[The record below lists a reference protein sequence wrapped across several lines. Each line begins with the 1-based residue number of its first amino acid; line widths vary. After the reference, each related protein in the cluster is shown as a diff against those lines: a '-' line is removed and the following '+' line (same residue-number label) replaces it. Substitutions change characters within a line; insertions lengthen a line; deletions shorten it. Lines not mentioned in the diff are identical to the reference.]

1 MTYYHNNHKQF
12 ISTTSAEVNTFEV
25 RKPIKNSSATT
36 SGMARC
42 YPTATSE
49 RGRGWVGYLPLGFI
63 ARSEASEHAFAR
75 RVIPRQDPLRKH
87 SHFGADINTSVIL

>member
-1 MTYYHNNHKQF
+1 MLEAHKSITHGQL
-12 ISTTSAEVNTFEV
+12 A
-25 RKPIKNSSATT
+25 T
-36 SGMARC
+36 SGVARC

-49 RGRGWVGYLPLGFI
+49 RGRGWVGYLPLNFN